1 MTAHLFA
8 EAVDTLL
15 TLCRALTVWIV
26 LLSVVATCAVYTVV
40 TAVAWMLRGV
50 WRCGAAVA
58 GLRKRQAGA
67 CGPRT
72 VSQGSGDV
80 GTPQRA
86 AGGRIAPRWAVQD
99 GNASDD
105 SKSQE
110 AA

>member
-1 MTAHLFA
+1 VTAHLFA

-40 TAVAWMLRGV
+40 TAVAWMWRGV

-67 CGPRT
+67 CGPRP
-72 VSQGSGDV
+72 VSQDSRDA
-80 GTPQRA
+80 GTPPGASQ
-86 AGGRIAPRWAVQD
+86 APSRPVPCWAQPD
-99 GNASDD
+99 E
-105 SKSQE
+105 E

>member
-26 LLSVVATCAVYTVV
+26 LLPVVATCATYTVV
-40 TAVAWMLRGV
+40 TAVAWMVRGV
-50 WRCGAAVA
+50 WRCGVAVA

-67 CGPRT
+67 CGPQPAPHMSR
-72 VSQGSGDV
+72 DAE
-80 GTPQRA
+80 TPPEPSTGRA
-86 AGGRIAPRWAVQD
+86 APRWAQPD
-99 GNASDD
+99 
-105 SKSQE
+105 KE

>member
-40 TAVAWMLRGV
+40 TAVAWMGRGV
-50 WRCGAAVA
+50 WRCGVAVA
-58 GLRKRQAGA
+58 GLRKRQTGA

-72 VSQGSGDV
+72 VPQDSRDAGTTPGASQAPSR
-80 GTPQRA
+80 P
-86 AGGRIAPRWAVQD
+86 APRWAQP
-99 GNASDD
+99 DD
-105 SKSQE
+105 YDRS